1 MCLKL
6 KGKRPGN
13 LGLNKGRLGPC
24 PNKPNCVCSQVE
36 ADLPQD
42 GNPHHVHPLTFEGD
56 PARAWDHL
64 REVLKAQPN
73 AQIIT
78 DQDAYLH
85 AEFSSRWLG
94 FVDDVEF
101 LLDQSADRIH
111 VRSASRLGYSDF
123 GVNRA
128 RVEALREAFDDL
140 QQR

>member
-1 MCLKL
+1 MPEQAELCVQ
-6 KGKRPGN
+6 PGRG
-13 LGLNKGRLGPC
+13 GLAAGRQSAPRA
-24 PNKPNCVCSQVE
+24 PT
-36 ADLPQD
+36 D
-42 GNPHHVHPLTFEGD
+42 FEGD